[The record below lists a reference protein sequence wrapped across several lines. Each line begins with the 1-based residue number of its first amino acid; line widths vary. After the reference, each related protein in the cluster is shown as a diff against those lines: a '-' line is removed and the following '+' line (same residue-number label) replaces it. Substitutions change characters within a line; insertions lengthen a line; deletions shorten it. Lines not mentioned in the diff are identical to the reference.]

1 MVVLSWPAT
10 GGAAP
15 LDSLLRVLDEAIA
28 SHREYAGRREKQI
41 ELLGR
46 QLRAP
51 GLSDER
57 RYQLTNRLYELY
69 EPYICD
75 SAIACLNRNI
85 ELADAMGAPRLRTES
100 RIRLSFLLA
109 STGMYM
115 EASDVLHEVERSGLD
130 SAQAVSYF
138 SAYVRVYDELYGNTQ
153 DLRLKRRYR
162 MLAEQYRDSARLY
175 DASEPDPSRQPGEV
189 ELLNAGRLEEALRQN
204 DLRLKHVQPDTR
216 EQAVAYHL
224 RSLICHQ
231 MGRDEEYRCCLA
243 RSATADIRAA
253 VQDHVSL
260 LLLAQA
266 LFKDGDLERAY
277 RYMDFSWS
285 QTSSFNARLRVLQSV
300 GGLSLIED
308 AYQMMLSR
316 RNTLLTDYTLFSSL
330 LLLLLVLALFCI
342 WRQVKKLALARRRLQ
357 EANDSLHTLN
367 ERLHAMNSDLQTANL
382 QLREA
387 NAVKENYLARFIKL
401 CSTYVDRLD
410 AYRRMVANKLVAGQT
425 AELLKMARTPSAMDE
440 ALDELYANFDAV
452 FLHIFPDFVE
462 RFNDLLRPGEQ
473 IQPKAVGQLCT
484 ELRIFALIRLGI
496 TDSSQIAEFLHYS
509 VNTIYNY
516 RAKVKNKARCRDCFE
531 EDVARIG

>member
-85 ELADAMGAPRLRTES
+85 ELADAMGAPRLRAES

-162 MLAEQYRDSARLY
+162 MLAEAMEANLGYRI
-175 DASEPDPSRQPGEV
+175 PCP
-189 ELLNAGRLEEALRQN
+189 AL
-204 DLRLKHVQPDTR
+204 
-216 EQAVAYHL
+216 
-224 RSLICHQ
+224 LICGEKDRAGSCVRYNRAWHQ
-231 MGRDEEYRCCLA
+231 KAGIPLA
-243 RSATADIRAA
+243 WIPHAGHNANSDAPEA
-253 VQDHVSL
+253 VNSL
-260 LLLAQA
+260 L
-266 LFKDGDLERAY
+266 E
-277 RYMDFSWS
+277 
-285 QTSSFNARLRVLQSV
+285 
-300 GGLSLIED
+300 
-308 AYQMMLSR
+308 
-316 RNTLLTDYTLFSSL
+316 
-330 LLLLLVLALFCI
+330 
-342 WRQVKKLALARRRLQ
+342 
-357 EANDSLHTLN
+357 
-367 ERLHAMNSDLQTANL
+367 
-382 QLREA
+382 
-387 NAVKENYLARFIKL
+387 RFI
-401 CSTYVDRLD
+401 
-410 AYRRMVANKLVAGQT
+410 G
-425 AELLKMARTPSAMDE
+425 ELPKPGAFTSA
-440 ALDELYANFDAV
+440 
-452 FLHIFPDFVE
+452 
-462 RFNDLLRPGEQ
+462 PGS
-473 IQPKAVGQLCT
+473 P
-484 ELRIFALIRLGI
+484 
-496 TDSSQIAEFLHYS
+496 
-509 VNTIYNY
+509 
-516 RAKVKNKARCRDCFE
+516 CR
-531 EDVARIG
+531 